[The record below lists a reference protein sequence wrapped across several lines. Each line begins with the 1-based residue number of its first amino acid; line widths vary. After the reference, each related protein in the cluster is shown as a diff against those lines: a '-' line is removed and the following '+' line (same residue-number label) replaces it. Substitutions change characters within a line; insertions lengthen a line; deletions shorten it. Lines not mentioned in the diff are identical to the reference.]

1 MHNHCRV
8 YPFKYLSRM
17 NSIVQIM
24 LNKLNLTLQGLNPGG
39 LDMPD
44 RCYDVI
50 AIVMG
55 QPPQDVET

>member
-1 MHNHCRV
+1 
-8 YPFKYLSRM
+8 M